1 LNEEKKNKAGKRKKE
16 AKRLEKGLTSSGRK
30 QDVMKIAIIGAS
42 GYTGGDLIR
51 LLLSHS
57 SAEVTCATSR
67 KLAGKPVD
75 TTHPHLKG
83 FTRLVFTNPSIDD
96 LDADF
101 AFLAVPHTAAMTYVR
116 PLLERGIKVVDLS
129 ADYRLPKE
137 IFERVY
143 SVPHTDYFEAP
154 YGLPE
159 LYREEC
165 RGSNFVSNPGCFPT
179 GATLAAAPL
188 AKFARSIIFDSKT
201 GVSGAGDN
209 PSAVTHY
216 PNVGDN
222 VNPYK
227 WTSHRHLAEMRL
239 QIKKLNGKA
248 EVFFTPHLVPVNRG
262 ILTTAHILLEEPME
276 QDEVEQ
282 LIQRYY
288 EGEPFIRYQ
297 MPVLAAVRGSNFCDL
312 KAESEGNRVVVVSAI
327 DNLVKGAS
335 GQAIQNMN
343 AMCGFDE
350 RDGLMAPGL
359 LP

>member
-1 LNEEKKNKAGKRKKE
+1 
-16 AKRLEKGLTSSGRK
+16 
-30 QDVMKIAIIGAS
+30 MKIAIIGAS
-42 GYTGGDLIR
+42 GYAGGDLIR
-51 LLLSHS
+51 LLLAHPT
-57 SAEVTCATSR
+57 AEVTCATSR

-75 TTHPHLKG
+75 SVHPHLKG
-83 FTRLVFTNPSIDD
+83 FTRLCFENPSIDT
-96 LDADF
+96 LDADL
-101 AFLAVPHTAAMTYVR
+101 AFLAVPHTAAMTYAG

-137 IFERVY
+137 TFEKVY
-143 SVPHTDYFEAP
+143 GVEHTDYFEAP

-159 LYREEC
+159 LHRDQC
-165 RGSNFVSNPGCFPT
+165 RGVDFVSNPGCFPT

-188 AKFARSIIFDSKT
+188 APFAHTIIYDSKT

-227 WTSHRHLAEMRL
+227 WTSHRHLAEMKLEAVRL
-239 QIKKLNGKA
+239 GSAAK
-248 EVFFTPHLVPVNRG
+248 VYFTPHLVPVNRG
-262 ILTTAHILLEEPME
+262 ILTTAHILLDEPMG

-282 LIQRYY
+282 LYQRYFQ
-288 EGEPFIRYQ
+288 GEPFVRYQ
-297 MPVLAAVRGSNFCDL
+297 MPVLAAVRGSNFCDI
-312 KAESEGNRVVVVSAI
+312 KAESEGDRVVVVSAI
-327 DNLVKGAS
+327 DNLVKGAA

-343 AMCGFDE
+343 IMYGYDE
-350 RDGLMAPGL
+350 RDGLMNPGL

>member
-1 LNEEKKNKAGKRKKE
+1 
-16 AKRLEKGLTSSGRK
+16 
-30 QDVMKIAIIGAS
+30 MKIAIIGAS

-57 SAEVTCATSR
+57 AAEVTCATSR
-67 KLAGKPVD
+67 RLSGKPLDAV
-75 TTHPHLKG
+75 HPQLKG
-83 FTRLVFTNPSIDD
+83 FTRLVFENPKIED
-96 LDADF
+96 LDVDF

-129 ADYRLPKE
+129 ADYRLPRDT
-137 IFERVY
+137 FERVY
-143 SVPHTDYFEAP
+143 AVPHTDYFEAP

-159 LYREEC
+159 LHREDYK
-165 RGSNFVSNPGCFPT
+165 GAKFVSNPGCFPT
-179 GATLAAAPL
+179 GASLAAAPL
-188 AKFARSIIFDSKT
+188 APFARSIIFDSKT

-209 PSAVTHY
+209 PSAATHY

-227 WTSHRHLAEMRL
+227 WTSHRHLAEMRMEM
-239 QIKKLNGKA
+239 GKINPQVR
-248 EVFFTPHLVPVNRG
+248 VFFTPHLVPVNRG

-276 QDEVEQ
+276 QQEVEG
-282 LIQRYY
+282 LYQRFY
-288 EGEPFIRYQ
+288 EGEAFVRYQ
-297 MPVLAAVRGSNFCDL
+297 VPVLAAVRGSNFCDM
-312 KAESEGNRVVVVSAI
+312 KAESEGERVVVVSAI

-343 AMCGFDE
+343 IMCGYDE